1 MIQLIALALIAV
13 AAFSVELTWR
23 LVWGFHALE
32 PASWKWVWD
41 YTGAYGHIPWFLPGS
56 VAGGFG
62 FFIVA
67 MILVQLFA
75 ARVRSR
81 SKSGDREAEELHG
94 SAHFASKDEAK
105 KTGLFREDGGV
116 VVGGWPNATSVRP
129 LRDDGPDHVLLV
141 GGPRSGKGVGPILST
156 LLSWTGSVVVND
168 IRGENHGKSAGWQA
182 ARGARV
188 LKFSPASMAGS
199 AHWNPL
205 SEIRIDT
212 DYEISDAQNIAMMVI
227 DPDGTGLKDF
237 WMKSGFAWLAATILH
252 VLYRLR
258 IEESRVATLADV
270 SLFLSTPEGDFED
283 MLKDMRAF
291 EHGRAVIDQFVHS
304 SASEM
309 LAAAHPERS
318 GVHSSAKT
326 ELMLYRDPIIARNIG
341 ESDFRINDIQ
351 NGEKPVALYLV
362 IPPNDLDRLRPL
374 LRVFWNLLLRRLMQT
389 YDTTGMATHK
399 RQLLLMF
406 DEFTSVKKLDIFEQ
420 ALAYMGGYGIKA
432 FLVVQDL
439 MQVERIYGRENSILG
454 LCRVKV
460 AYAAT
465 EPRTAK
471 ILSDLCGVSTVVHEK
486 HEKNRKVLQVVGG
499 NMTDRL
505 ENVQRPLM
513 TPDECM
519 RLEPAEKTKD
529 GMKII
534 KPGEMLTF
542 VMGHPPIR
550 GRQPLYF
557 KDKILAARSAIPVP
571 GDDPAPSSEEDA
583 PDAAGASIDDREE
596 NRALP
601 AGTAAPS
608 IADRI
613 RAAAQSKGEL

>member
-1 MIQLIALALIAV
+1 MIQLIALALIA
-13 AAFSVELTWR
+13 ATAFAVDLSWK
-23 LVWGFHALE
+23 LVWAFHSLE
-32 PASWKWVWD
+32 QASWKWVWD

-56 VAGGFG
+56 IAGGFG

-67 MILVQLFA
+67 MIVIQLFA

-116 VVGGWPNATSVRP
+116 VVGGWPNATNVRP

-182 ARGARV
+182 KRGARV
-188 LKFSPASMAGS
+188 LKFSPAAMTGS
-199 AHWNPL
+199 ARWNPL
-205 SEIRIDT
+205 SEIRVGT
-212 DYEISDAQNIAMMVI
+212 DYEISDSQNIAMMVI

-252 VLYRLR
+252 VLYRLK
-258 IEESRVATLADV
+258 IEENRVATLADV

-283 MLKDMRAF
+283 MLKDMRSF
-291 EHGRAVIDQFVHS
+291 QHGRALIDQFVGA

-326 ELMLYRDPIIARNIG
+326 ELMLYRDPIIARNIST
-341 ESDFRINDIQ
+341 SDFCINDLQ
-351 NGEKPVALYLV
+351 NGDQPVALYLV

-454 LCRVKV
+454 LCRIKV

-471 ILSDLCGVSTVVHEK
+471 ILSELCGVSTVVHEK

-529 GMKII
+529 GMKIL

-557 KDKILAARSAIPVP
+557 KDTELKRRAELSAP
-571 GDDPAPSSEEDA
+571 GDDRPASNEDGA
-583 PDAAGASIDDREE
+583 PEAAGASIDDAEE
-596 NRALP
+596 NQALP
-601 AGTAAPS
+601 ANTVPS
-608 IADRI
+608 ITDRI
-613 RAAAQSKGEL
+613 RAAAQPNP